1 MAKQKKHTND
11 DEPHGGRDRDT
22 AADRPVKRHDYTAGA
37 NGDEGVDVD
46 AAQAERHETFKPDK
60 NGTGW

>member
-1 MAKQKKHTND
+1 MAEQKKKTTQHQRR
-11 DEPHGGRDRDT
+11 GGRDRDT
-22 AADRPVKRHDYTAGA
+22 ASEHPQERRDYTAGA

-46 AAQAERHETFKPDK
+46 AAEAERHETFKPDK